1 MYLEQLMHMDWMRL
15 SELLLL
21 PACILTAAFTFGV
34 MLNRVL
40 TQKIDRTLKAEEGS
54 IKSIFL
60 HALRGIPINFC
71 LMSGLYWIVNTSQ
84 LPDGLARIFSYIL
97 FTVIVFTLTR
107 VFERALSGIINVKL
121 SGTGDA
127 TSSTL
132 LNTILKTAVY
142 ASGVLIILQYYGI
155 SVAPILT
162 AMGVGGMAVAL
173 GLQETLANIF
183 AGLQLIL
190 SKQVRI
196 NDYIKLSSGEE
207 GRVTDITW
215 RLTTIMPPSEGNVV
229 VIPNKNIA
237 GAITTNYSR
246 PRNDIIVTVPIGVG
260 YESDLDH
267 VERVT
272 MEVALEVQKRVDGY
286 EELLDINGI
295 DRNPL
300 KPAVRFHTFGDSS
313 IDFNVFLHAHQFDVQ
328 YLMKHEFI
336 KGITRRYREEGINI
350 PFPIRTIVK
359 GDE

>member
-1 MYLEQLMHMDWMRL
+1 MNVDWFRL
-15 SELLLL
+15 SELLFL
-21 PACILTAAFTFGV
+21 PACILVAALSLGITINRF
-34 MLNRVL
+34 LNQR
-40 TQKIDRTLKAEEGS
+40 IDRILKTDEGS
-54 IKSIFL
+54 VKSIFL

-71 LMSGLYWIVNTSQ
+71 LMSGLYWIVNTSA
-84 LPDGLARIFSYIL
+84 LPEGLARIFSYIL
-97 FTVIVFTLTR
+97 FTFIVFTLTR
-107 VFERALSGIINVKL
+107 VTERTISGVINVKL

-127 TSSTL
+127 SQSTL

-142 ASGVLIILQYYGI
+142 ASGALIILQYYGI
-155 SVAPILT
+155 SIAPILT

-183 AGLQLIL
+183 SGLQLIL
-190 SKQVRI
+190 SKQLRI
-196 NDYIKLSSGEE
+196 NDYIKLASGEE

-215 RLTTIMPPSEGNVV
+215 RLTTIMPPSEGSVV

-246 PRNDIIVTVPIGVG
+246 PRDDIIITVPIGVS
-260 YESDLDH
+260 YDSDLEH

-272 MEVALEVQKRVDGY
+272 MEVALEVQKRTDDY
-286 EELLDINGI
+286 QELLDSRGV

-300 KPAVRFHTFGDSS
+300 RPAVRFYNFGDSS

-336 KGITRRYREEGINI
+336 KGITKRYREEGINI

-359 GDE
+359 SDD

>member
-1 MYLEQLMHMDWMRL
+1 MSMDWMRL
-15 SELLLL
+15 SELLFL
-21 PACILTAAFTFGV
+21 PACILIASLTIGI
-34 MLNRVL
+34 MINRVL
-40 TQKIDRTLKAEEGS
+40 TQRIDRTLKTEEGS
-54 IKSIFL
+54 VKSIFL
-60 HALRGIPINFC
+60 HAMRGIPINFC

-84 LPDGLARIFSYIL
+84 LPDGLAKIFSYVL

-107 VFERALSGIINVKL
+107 VFERALSGIISVKL

-127 TSSTL
+127 ASSTL

-183 AGLQLIL
+183 AGLQLII

-246 PRNDIIVTVPIGVG
+246 PRDDIIITVPIGVS
-260 YESDLDH
+260 YDSDLEH

-272 MEVALEVQKRVDGY
+272 MEVALEVQKRTDDY
-286 EELLDINGI
+286 QELLDSRGV

-300 KPAVRFHTFGDSS
+300 RPAVRFYNFGDSS

-336 KGITRRYREEGINI
+336 KGITKRYREEGINI

-359 GDE
+359 SDD

>member
-1 MYLEQLMHMDWMRL
+1 MDYLMSMDWMRL
-15 SELLLL
+15 SELLFL
-21 PACILTAAFTFGV
+21 PACILIASLTIGI
-34 MLNRVL
+34 MINRVL
-40 TQKIDRTLKAEEGS
+40 TQRIDRTLKTEEGS
-54 IKSIFL
+54 VKSIFL
-60 HALRGIPINFC
+60 HAMRGIPINFC

-84 LPDGLARIFSYIL
+84 LPDGLAKIFSYVL

-107 VFERALSGIINVKL
+107 VFERALSGIISVKL

-127 TSSTL
+127 ASSTL

-183 AGLQLIL
+183 AGLQLII

-246 PRNDIIVTVPIGVG
+246 PRNDIIITVPIGVG
-260 YESDLDH
+260 YESDLEQ

-272 MEVALEVQKRVDGY
+272 LDVALDVQKRVDNY
-286 EELLDINGI
+286 EPMLDINGI

-336 KGITRRYREEGINI
+336 KGITKRYREEGINI
-350 PFPIRTIVK
+350 PFPIRTIVNAA
-359 GDE
+359 E

>member
-1 MYLEQLMHMDWMRL
+1 MRMDWLKL
-15 SELLLL
+15 SELLFL
-21 PACILTAAFTFGV
+21 PACILVASLTLGI
-34 MLNRVL
+34 MINRVL
-40 TQKIDRTLKAEEGS
+40 TQRIDRTLKTDEGS
-54 IKSIFL
+54 VKSIFL

-71 LMSGLYWIVNTSQ
+71 LMSGLYWIVNTSK
-84 LPDGLARIFSYIL
+84 LPDGLMRIFSYIL

-107 VFERALSGIINVKL
+107 VVERTLSGVISVKL
-121 SGTGDA
+121 SGAGDV

-132 LNTILKTAVY
+132 LNTIFKTVIY
-142 ASGVLIILQYYGI
+142 ASGILIILQYYGI

-183 AGLQLIL
+183 SGLQLIL
-190 SKQVRI
+190 SKQLRI
-196 NDYIKLSSGEE
+196 NDYIKLASGEE

-215 RLTTIMPPSEGNVV
+215 RLTTIMPPSEGSVV

-246 PRNDIIVTVPIGVG
+246 PRDDIIITVPIGVS
-260 YESDLDH
+260 YDSDLEH

-272 MEVALEVQKRVDGY
+272 MEVALAVQKRTDGY
-286 EELLDINGI
+286 EELLDSRGV

-300 KPAVRFHTFGDSS
+300 RPAVRFYNFGDSS

-336 KGITRRYREEGINI
+336 KDITKRYREEGINI

-359 GDE
+359 GDD